1 NHSAWRLRPAEPADG
16 PPGPSSDSGRWYTTL
31 PSATVDA
38 SLDAAARSY
47 STVLVK
53 KPTDSGYQ
61 SRLCLPDDAAITQTC
76 WPHRRLGP
84 VLSTRELRRLDRIPV
99 HAPARSCHPCRRH
112 ARGGHRRGRRPTQGA
127 QLPSG
132 PGGGHTSAS
141 GGC

>member
-1 NHSAWRLRPAEPADG
+1 PRHCAEDGSRGRGPSYGRARWPGRVGQAPRGGWGAAAAPNHSAWRLRPAEPADG

-76 WPHRRLGP
+76 WPHRRLG
-84 VLSTRELRRLDRIPV
+84 
-99 HAPARSCHPCRRH
+99 
-112 ARGGHRRGRRPTQGA
+112 
-127 QLPSG
+127 
-132 PGGGHTSAS
+132 
-141 GGC
+141 